1 VDRDFRR
8 SSADRVR
15 KDGDSGSS
23 LITVELP
30 NVLCS
35 YTEDNPS
42 LVLDEPCKTVGDAL
56 AALGRK
62 SPGAL
67 DRIMDERGEVRRHV
81 NLFVN
86 GENVRF
92 LDGLST
98 PVPNGATI
106 FVLAAVSGG

>member
-1 VDRDFRR
+1 MREN
-8 SSADRVR
+8 
-15 KDGDSGSS
+15 GNSGGS

-35 YTEDNPS
+35 YTDQNPS
-42 LVLDEPCKTVGDAL
+42 LVLHEPCKTVGDVL

-92 LDGLST
+92 LDGLGT
-98 PVPNGATI
+98 AVPNGATI

>member
-1 VDRDFRR
+1 MCENGNGGF
-8 SSADRVR
+8 
-15 KDGDSGSS
+15 S

-35 YTEDNPS
+35 YTDQNPS
-42 LVLDEPCKTVGDAL
+42 LILDEPCETVGDAL

-92 LDGLST
+92 LNGLKT
-98 PVPNGATI
+98 AVPNGATI

>member
-1 VDRDFRR
+1 
-8 SSADRVR
+8 VR
-15 KDGDSGSS
+15 EDWASGVS

-35 YTEDNPS
+35 YTNDSPS
-42 LVLDEPCKTVGDAL
+42 LVLEEPCKTVADAL

-67 DRIMDERGEVRRHV
+67 DRIMDERGDLRRHV
-81 NLFVN
+81 NVFVN

-92 LDGLST
+92 LGGLST
-98 PVPNGATI
+98 PVPNDATI

>member
-1 VDRDFRR
+1 M
-8 SSADRVR
+8 R
-15 KDGDSGSS
+15 KNRQRGGS

-30 NVLCS
+30 NVLC
-35 YTEDNPS
+35 TRAEDRPS
-42 LVLDEPCKTVGDAL
+42 LVLNESCDTVGDAL

-67 DRIMDERGEVRRHV
+67 DRIMDERGDVRRHV

-86 GENVRF
+86 GEDIRF
-92 LDGLST
+92 LEGLGT
-98 PVPNGATI
+98 RVPSGATI

>member
-1 VDRDFRR
+1 V
-8 SSADRVR
+8 
-15 KDGDSGSS
+15 
-23 LITVELP
+23 ITVELP

-35 YTEDNPS
+35 YTDDNPS
-42 LVLDEPCKTVGDAL
+42 LVLEEPCKTVGDAL
-56 AALGRK
+56 AALGRR

-67 DRIMDERGEVRRHV
+67 DRIMDERGELRRHV

-86 GENVRF
+86 GDNIRF
-92 LDGLST
+92 LDGLTT

>member
-1 VDRDFRR
+1 MRQDRN
-8 SSADRVR
+8 
-15 KDGDSGSS
+15 SGGS

-35 YTEDNPS
+35 YTDQNPS
-42 LVLDEPCKTVGDAL
+42 LVLDEPCGTVGEAL

-67 DRIMDERGEVRRHV
+67 DRIMAEQGEVRRHV

-92 LDGLST
+92 LDGLGT
-98 PVPNGATI
+98 AVPNGATI

>member
-1 VDRDFRR
+1 M
-8 SSADRVR
+8 R
-15 KDGDSGSS
+15 KDGDSGGS

-67 DRIMDERGEVRRHV
+67 DQIMDERGDVRRHV

>member
-1 VDRDFRR
+1 M
-8 SSADRVR
+8 R
-15 KDGDSGSS
+15 KGGNGGGS

-30 NVLCS
+30 NALCS
-35 YTEDNPS
+35 YTEQNPS

-67 DRIMDERGEVRRHV
+67 DRIMDERGAVRRHV

-92 LDGLST
+92 LEGLST
-98 PVPNGATI
+98 AVPNGATI

>member
-1 VDRDFRR
+1 M
-8 SSADRVR
+8 R

-23 LITVELP
+23 LITLELP

-67 DRIMDERGEVRRHV
+67 DRIMDERGSVRRHV

-98 PVPNGATI
+98 PVPDGATI

>member
-1 VDRDFRR
+1 M
-8 SSADRVR
+8 
-15 KDGDSGSS
+15 
-23 LITVELP
+23 ITVELP

-42 LVLDEPCKTVGDAL
+42 LVLEEPCHTVRDAL
-56 AALGRK
+56 VALGRR

-67 DRIMDERGEVRRHV
+67 DRIMDERGDVRRHV

-92 LDGLST
+92 LEGLST
-98 PVPNGATI
+98 PVQSGATI

>member
-1 VDRDFRR
+1 
-8 SSADRVR
+8 VR
-15 KDGDSGSS
+15 EDGNSGGS

-35 YTEDNPS
+35 YTDQNPS
-42 LVLDEPCKTVGDAL
+42 LVLDEACETVGDAL

-92 LDGLST
+92 LDGLRT
-98 PVPNGATI
+98 
-106 FVLAAVSGG
+106 AVSGG

>member
-1 VDRDFRR
+1 
-8 SSADRVR
+8 VR
-15 KDGDSGSS
+15 EDGNSGGS

-35 YTEDNPS
+35 YTDQNPS
-42 LVLDEPCKTVGDAL
+42 LVLHEACETVGDAL

-67 DRIMDERGEVRRHV
+67 DRIMDERGDVRRHV

-92 LDGLST
+92 LDGLRT
-98 PVPNGATI
+98 AVPNGATI

>member
-1 VDRDFRR
+1 
-8 SSADRVR
+8 VR
-15 KDGDSGSS
+15 EDGNGGGS

-30 NVLCS
+30 NVLCA
-35 YTEDNPS
+35 YTDQNPS
-42 LVLDEPCKTVGDAL
+42 MVLDEPCETVGDAL

-67 DRIMDERGEVRRHV
+67 DRIMDEQGEVRRHV

-98 PVPNGATI
+98 AVPNGATI

>member
-1 VDRDFRR
+1 M
-8 SSADRVR
+8 
-15 KDGDSGSS
+15 
-23 LITVELP
+23 TVELP

-35 YTEDNPS
+35 YTDQNPS
-42 LVLDEPCKTVGDAL
+42 LLLHEPCKTVGDAL
-56 AALGRK
+56 AAVGRK
-62 SPGAL
+62 SPGAI

-92 LDGLST
+92 LDGLKT
-98 PVPNGATI
+98 PVPDGATI

>member
-1 VDRDFRR
+1 V
-8 SSADRVR
+8 
-15 KDGDSGSS
+15 
-23 LITVELP
+23 ITVELP

-35 YTEDNPS
+35 YTNDNPS
-42 LVLDEPCKTVGDAL
+42 LVLDEPCRTVGDAL

-67 DRIMDERGEVRRHV
+67 DRIMDEQGTLRRHV
-81 NLFVN
+81 NLFVD

-92 LDGLST
+92 LDGLTT
-98 PVPNGATI
+98 PVANGATI

>member
-1 VDRDFRR
+1 MREDRTRG
-8 SSADRVR
+8 V
-15 KDGDSGSS
+15 G

-35 YTEDNPS
+35 YTDENPS
-42 LVLDEPCKTVGDAL
+42 LVLHDQCRTVGDAL

-92 LDGLST
+92 LDGLKT
-98 PVPNGATI
+98 AVPNDATI

>member
-1 VDRDFRR
+1 M
-8 SSADRVR
+8 
-15 KDGDSGSS
+15 
-23 LITVELP
+23 ITVELP

-35 YTEDNPS
+35 YMEDNPS
-42 LVLDEPCKTVGDAL
+42 LVLDEPCETVGDAL
-56 AALGRK
+56 AALGRR

-67 DRIMDERGEVRRHV
+67 DRIMDERGDVRRHV

>member
-1 VDRDFRR
+1 
-8 SSADRVR
+8 VR
-15 KDGDSGSS
+15 KDGNGGLS

-35 YTEDNPS
+35 YTDQNPS
-42 LVLDEPCKTVGDAL
+42 LILHEPCETVGDAL

-67 DRIMDERGEVRRHV
+67 DRIMDERGDVRRHV

-92 LDGLST
+92 LDGLKT
-98 PVPNGATI
+98 AVPNGATI

>member
-1 VDRDFRR
+1 
-8 SSADRVR
+8 VR
-15 KDGDSGSS
+15 KGGNGGGS

-30 NVLCS
+30 NALCS
-35 YTEDNPS
+35 YTEQNPS

-67 DRIMDERGEVRRHV
+67 DRIMDERGDVRRHV

-98 PVPNGATI
+98 AVPNGATI

>member
-1 VDRDFRR
+1 V
-8 SSADRVR
+8 
-15 KDGDSGSS
+15 
-23 LITVELP
+23 ITVELP

-35 YTEDNPS
+35 YTGDNPS

-56 AALGRK
+56 AALGRR

-67 DRIMDERGEVRRHV
+67 DRIMDERGELRRHV

-86 GENVRF
+86 GDNIRF
-92 LDGLST
+92 LDGLTT

>member
-1 VDRDFRR
+1 MCKDRN
-8 SSADRVR
+8 
-15 KDGDSGSS
+15 SGGS

-35 YTEDNPS
+35 YTDQNPS
-42 LVLDEPCKTVGDAL
+42 LVLDEPCNTVGDAL

-67 DRIMDERGEVRRHV
+67 DRIMDEQGEVRRHV

-92 LDGLST
+92 LGGLGT
-98 PVPNGATI
+98 AVPNGATI
-106 FVLAAVSGG
+106 YVLAAVSGG

>member
-1 VDRDFRR
+1 MREDRN
-8 SSADRVR
+8 
-15 KDGDSGSS
+15 GGGS

-30 NVLCS
+30 NVLCA
-35 YTEDNPS
+35 YTDQNPS
-42 LVLDEPCKTVGDAL
+42 MVLDEPCETVGEAL

-67 DRIMDERGEVRRHV
+67 DRIMDEQGEVRRHV

-92 LDGLST
+92 LDGLGT
-98 PVPNGATI
+98 AVPNGATI